1 MNIFY
6 YPVILIDNID
16 KIFLAVDNDFL
27 FYCIVVLFVLAAI
40 SLPILISLTKKE
52 KMRDNI
58 LFYVVLS
65 FICLVL
71 SLSLVWFV
79 SIPFVLFLVQ
89 FIAFVYNNYDNTK
102 NKIKKSGVVSILFV
116 FVGFIIL
123 LNLIC
128 SVVEV

>member
-52 KMRDNI
+52 KLRDNI

-65 FICLVL
+65 FICLVV

-128 SVVEV
+128 PVVEV